1 MKIYNS
7 LSRKKEIFEPYDP
20 QRVYM
25 YICGVTVYDHSHLG
39 HALSSIVFDVL
50 YRYLKYKGYSVK
62 KVQNFTDIDDKII
75 NKALQEKTSSEV
87 ISEKYIKSFF
97 QSIDGLN
104 VLRSDSHP
112 RATEDMEEII
122 NFIKN
127 LIDKGY
133 AYESSGSVYFNV
145 KKFDDYGKLSGNI
158 HNEEYKSSRVDKN
171 HSKKHNNDFALW
183 KTSKAGEPFWDS
195 PWSKGR
201 PGWHIECSAMVKK
214 HLGDQID
221 IHGGGMDLIFPH
233 HENEIAQSECFS
245 LKKPFVKYWMHN
257 GMLRVKGAEM
267 SKSLGNTFSINEALK
282 RFSSDAIRLW
292 ILQTHYRTNPLL
304 DLDLIKSTEKSL
316 TRLRLINSELKSKP
330 ELKKM
335 NFISFKQ
342 RFIESMD
349 DDLNTP
355 KAIATI
361 FDLAKMIK
369 KSSSTHDVSQGLI
382 LFRELSNIL
391 GLNYKKLTKDKVA
404 NDVNINEIEL
414 MIEERNQARSDKN
427 WKEADLI
434 RDKLLEL
441 GIEITDTPEG
451 TKWKK

>member
-7 LSRKKEIFEPYDP
+7 LSRKKEIFEPNNSR
-20 QRVYM
+20 QVSM

-75 NKALQEKTSSEV
+75 NKASQEKTSSEI
-87 ISEKYIKSFF
+87 ISDKYIKSFF
-97 QSIDGLN
+97 NSIDGLN
-104 VLRSDSHP
+104 VLRADAHP
-112 RATEDMEEII
+112 RATEDMDEII
-122 NFIKN
+122 RFIQD
-127 LIDKGY
+127 LIHKGY

-145 KKFDDYGKLSGNI
+145 KKFEEYGKLSGNI
-158 HNEEYKSSRVDKN
+158 HNDEYQSTRIDKN
-171 HSKKHNNDFALW
+171 LNKKHNNDFALW
-183 KTSKAGEPFWDS
+183 KISSSGEPFWDS

-233 HENEIAQSECFS
+233 HENEIAQSESFS
-245 LKKPFVKYWMHN
+245 SKKPFVKYWMHN

-292 ILQTHYRTNPLL
+292 ILQSHYRTNPLL
-304 DLDLIKSTEKSL
+304 DLDLIESTEKSL
-316 TRLRLINSELKSKP
+316 TRLRLINSDVKSKT

-335 NFISFKQ
+335 NFHAFKQ

-361 FDLAKMIK
+361 FDLAKMIN
-369 KSSSTHDVSQGLI
+369 KSLSTHDVSEGLI
-382 LFRELSNIL
+382 LFKELSNIL
-391 GLNYKKLTKDKVA
+391 GLNYQKLIEDR
-404 NDVNINEIEL
+404 DININEIEK
-414 MIEERNQARSDKN
+414 MIEERNHARLNKN
-427 WKEADLI
+427 WKDADLI

-441 GIEITDTPEG
+441 GIEITDTSEG
-451 TKWKK
+451 TKWKN

>member
-7 LSRKKEIFEPYDP
+7 LSRKKEIFEPNNP
-20 QRVYM
+20 RQVSM

-75 NKALQEKTSSEV
+75 NKASQEKTSSEI
-87 ISEKYIKSFF
+87 ISDKYIKSFF
-97 QSIDGLN
+97 NSIDGLN
-104 VLRSDSHP
+104 VLRADAHP
-112 RATEDMEEII
+112 RATEDMDEII
-122 NFIKN
+122 RFIQD
-127 LIDKGY
+127 LIHKGY

-145 KKFDDYGKLSGNI
+145 KKFDEYGKLSGNI
-158 HNEEYKSSRVDKN
+158 HNDEYQSTRIDKN
-171 HSKKHNNDFALW
+171 LNKKHNNDFALW
-183 KTSKAGEPFWDS
+183 KISSSGEPFWDS

-233 HENEIAQSECFS
+233 HENEIAQSESFS
-245 LKKPFVKYWMHN
+245 SQKPFVKYWMHN

-292 ILQTHYRTNPLL
+292 ILQSHYRTNPLL
-304 DLDLIKSTEKSL
+304 DLDLIESTEKSL
-316 TRLRLINSELKSKP
+316 TRLRLINSDVKSKT

-335 NFISFKQ
+335 NFHTFKQ

-361 FDLAKMIK
+361 FDLAKMIN
-369 KSSSTHDVSQGLI
+369 KSLSTHDVSEGLI
-382 LFRELSNIL
+382 LFKELSNIL
-391 GLNYKKLTKDKVA
+391 GLNYQKLIEDR
-404 NDVNINEIEL
+404 DININEIEK
-414 MIEERNQARSDKN
+414 MIEERNHARLNKN
-427 WKEADLI
+427 WKDADLI

-441 GIEITDTPEG
+441 GIEITDTSEG
-451 TKWKK
+451 TKWKN